1 VHDPVTVAAA
11 AVPDLTVSGEPLP
24 GMLLDW
30 RWLDRERGRWVALVR
45 VRTATLLQ
53 HERWIEGRHLRRVA
67 TRVATQDAETE
78 PEGPV
83 SWGEARPE
91 GCEPPTDRVPSGGPC
106 GSIGVRFVGEW
117 IAPNGPE
124 R

>member
-1 VHDPVTVAAA
+1 MHDPVTVDPA
-11 AVPDLTVSGEPLP
+11 AVPDLTSGAESLP
-24 GMLLDW
+24 GALLDW
-30 RWLDRERGRWVALVR
+30 RWVDRQRGRWVALVR

-91 GCEPPTDRVPSGGPC
+91 GFEPPTDRVETGC
-106 GSIGVRFVGEW
+106 SIR
-117 IAPNGPE
+117 
-124 R
+124 